1 MRKYVINRLMSSN
14 LNSVL
19 ERYQNKIIFLCV
31 SFFALHWIFFIS
43 VHTINVP
50 YNMEFLAIKLVYNF
64 VEYQTSLVQELFIP
78 FNQHLFVFPYL
89 VMSANLY
96 SNSFDVANLHFL
108 QWPVYGA
115 VLFFTYLLI
124 KKTHKKLLWLLI
136 PISVFTFN
144 PLISSAE
151 NSFTGWQSIL
161 PQLAIIAAIFLFDK
175 KTITIT
181 TFTICVILGIIA
193 TFSSIFGIVIW
204 IAGIFGL
211 INYKSEEKKL
221 VGKKWLI
228 IWIAIM
234 IIVGFTYYQLLTDT
248 ELSEIGKTSPISLEG
263 LSFITVFLS
272 AGFRLKYELLMNLIG
287 IISILFSIFCIVYFT
302 KLKKIST
309 VKPWINFLLVGISA
323 AVVAELGRGHLA
335 FHIGNEPYYI
345 GFAQFFQIGILVLI
359 GLIIFNLKNS
369 IQKNRTKAIVIFLLL
384 IIIGQTIFLV
394 PSYYAGWIRA
404 DHYFEKKLDFM
415 ECYSLS
421 NNPACTESE
430 GALHDPEV
438 NKFMNYFL
446 ENNLSFFSE
455 KNFNLKNN
463 QDMNFFQTV
472 WSEKSTVNI
481 GFSEIESIN
490 GSLVSEGE
498 TFTIEKPLV
507 IIKGWSL
514 DENKKHLD
522 SIYLIVYDEPL
533 LKYDNFY
540 PRNDISQNLGIDTE
554 RNSGWTISF
563 LSGYLEENCQL
574 ITLVGIKDDKKIA
587 FENEIEL
594 CKN

>member
-1 MRKYVINRLMSSN
+1 MSSSS
-14 LNSVL
+14 NSVL

-43 VHTINVP
+43 VHSLNVP
-50 YNMEFLAIKLVYNF
+50 YNMEFLGIQFVYNF

-89 VMSANLY
+89 VMFSNLY
-96 SNSFDVANLHFL
+96 FNSFDVVNLHFF

-181 TFTICVILGIIA
+181 IFTICVILGIIA

-228 IWIAIM
+228 IWVTIM
-234 IIVGFTYYQLLTDT
+234 IIVGFTYYQILGDT

-272 AGFRLKYELLMNLIG
+272 AGFRLKYELLMNLVG
-287 IISILFSIFCIVYFT
+287 VISILSSIFCIIYFT

-335 FHIGNEPYYI
+335 FHMGNEPYYI
-345 GFAQFFQIGILVLI
+345 EFSQFFQIGILVLI
-359 GLIIFNLKNS
+359 GLIILNLKNK
-369 IQKNRTKAIVIFLLL
+369 IQKNRTKAIVIFLLIILVTQSILL
-384 IIIGQTIFLV
+384 I
-394 PSYYAGWIRA
+394 PSYYTGWTRA

-421 NNPACTESE
+421 NYPDCLKPG
-430 GALHDPEV
+430 GALADPDIHE
-438 NKFMNYFL
+438 FMNYFL
-446 ENNLSFFSE
+446 ENNFSFFNE
-455 KNFNLKNN
+455 KNFNLENK
-463 QDMNFFQTV
+463 QDMEFFKTV
-472 WSEKSTVNI
+472 WSEKPEASI

-490 GSLVSEGE
+490 NSLVSENE
-498 TFTIEKPLV
+498 TFMVEEPFVT
-507 IIKGWSL
+507 IKGWSL
-514 DENKKHLD
+514 DENKKQLD
-522 SIYLIVYDEPL
+522 SIYLIVDDAPF
-533 LKYDNFY
+533 LKYDHFY
-540 PRNDISQNLGIDTE
+540 PRNDISENLGVNAAL
-554 RNSGWTISF
+554 NSGWSISF

-574 ITLVGIKDDKKIA
+574 ITLVGIKDDKKIGFA
-587 FENEIEL
+587 NEIEL

>member
-1 MRKYVINRLMSSN
+1 MINRLMSSS
-14 LNSVL
+14 LNSVF

-43 VHTINVP
+43 VHSLNVP
-50 YNMEFLAIKLVYNF
+50 YNMEFLAIELVYNF
-64 VEYQTSLVQELFIP
+64 VENQTSLVQELFIP

-89 VMSANLY
+89 VMFSNLY
-96 SNSFDVANLHFL
+96 SNSFDVANLHFF

-136 PISVFTFN
+136 PISVFIFN

-181 TFTICVILGIIA
+181 IFTICVILGIIA

-228 IWIAIM
+228 VWVTIM
-234 IIVGFTYYQLLTDT
+234 IIVGFTYYQILGDT

-272 AGFRLKYELLMNLIG
+272 AGFRLKYELLMNLVG
-287 IISILFSIFCIVYFT
+287 IISILFSIFSIVYFT

-335 FHIGNEPYYI
+335 FHMGNEPYYI
-345 GFAQFFQIGILVLI
+345 EFSQFFQIGILVLI
-359 GLIIFNLKNS
+359 GLIILNLKNK
-369 IQKNRTKAIVIFLLL
+369 IQKNRTKAIVIFLLIM
-384 IIIGQTIFLV
+384 IIVQSIFLV
-394 PSYYAGWIRA
+394 PSYYAGWTRA

-415 ECYSLS
+415 ECHSLS
-421 NNPACTESE
+421 NNPACIES
-430 GALHDPEV
+430 GVALHDPDV

-455 KNFNLKNN
+455 ENFNLKNN
-463 QDMNFFQTV
+463 QDMDFFQTV
-472 WSEKSTVNI
+472 WSEKPTAQV

-498 TFTIEKPLV
+498 TFMIGKPLV

-514 DENKKHLD
+514 DENKKQLD
-522 SIYLIVYDEPL
+522 SIYLIVNDEPF
-533 LKYDNFY
+533 LKYDHFY
-540 PRNDISQNLGIDTE
+540 PRNDVSENLGMDVAL
-554 RNSGWTISF
+554 NSGWTISF

-574 ITLVGIKDDKKIA
+574 ITLVGIKDDKKIG

>member
-1 MRKYVINRLMSSN
+1 MSSSS
-14 LNSVL
+14 NSVL

-43 VHTINVP
+43 VHSLNVP
-50 YNMEFLAIKLVYNF
+50 YNMEFLGIQFVYNF

-89 VMSANLY
+89 VMFSNLY
-96 SNSFDVANLHFL
+96 FNSFDVVNLHFF

-181 TFTICVILGIIA
+181 IFTICVILGIIA

-228 IWIAIM
+228 IWVTIM
-234 IIVGFTYYQLLTDT
+234 IIVGFTYYQILGDT
-248 ELSEIGKTSPISLEG
+248 ELGEIGKTSPISLEG

-272 AGFRLKYELLMNLIG
+272 AGFRLKYELLMNLVG
-287 IISILFSIFCIVYFT
+287 VISILSSIFCIIYFT

-335 FHIGNEPYYI
+335 FHMGNEPYYI
-345 GFAQFFQIGILVLI
+345 EFSQFFQIGILVLI
-359 GLIIFNLKNS
+359 GLIILNLKNK
-369 IQKNRTKAIVIFLLL
+369 IQKNRTKAIVIFLLIILVTQSILL
-384 IIIGQTIFLV
+384 I
-394 PSYYAGWIRA
+394 PSYYTGWTRA

-421 NNPACTESE
+421 NYPDCLKPG
-430 GALHDPEV
+430 GALADPDIHE
-438 NKFMNYFL
+438 FMNYFL
-446 ENNLSFFSE
+446 ENNFSFFNE
-455 KNFNLKNN
+455 KNFNLENK
-463 QDMNFFQTV
+463 QDMEFFKTV
-472 WSEKSTVNI
+472 WSEKPEASI

-490 GSLVSEGE
+490 NSLVSENE
-498 TFTIEKPLV
+498 TFMVEEPFVTIN
-507 IIKGWSL
+507 GWSL
-514 DENKKHLD
+514 DENKKQLD
-522 SIYLIVYDEPL
+522 SIYLIVDDAPF
-533 LKYDNFY
+533 LKYDHFY
-540 PRNDISQNLGIDTE
+540 PRNDISENLGMDAE
-554 RNSGWTISF
+554 LNSGWSISF

-574 ITLVGIKDDKKIA
+574 ITLVGIKDDKKIG
-587 FENEIEL
+587 FVNEIEL

>member
-1 MRKYVINRLMSSN
+1 MSSSS
-14 LNSVL
+14 NSVL

-43 VHTINVP
+43 VHSLNVP
-50 YNMEFLAIKLVYNF
+50 YNMEFLGIQFVYNF

-89 VMSANLY
+89 VMFSNLY
-96 SNSFDVANLHFL
+96 FNSFDVVNLHFF

-181 TFTICVILGIIA
+181 IFTICVILGIIA

-228 IWIAIM
+228 IWVTIM
-234 IIVGFTYYQLLTDT
+234 IIVGFTYYQILGDT
-248 ELSEIGKTSPISLEG
+248 ELGEIGKTSPISLEG

-272 AGFRLKYELLMNLIG
+272 AGFRLKYELLMNLVG
-287 IISILFSIFCIVYFT
+287 VISILSSIFCIIYFT

-335 FHIGNEPYYI
+335 FHMGNEPYYI
-345 GFAQFFQIGILVLI
+345 EFSQFFQIGILVLI
-359 GLIIFNLKNS
+359 GLIILNLKNK
-369 IQKNRTKAIVIFLLL
+369 IQKNRTKAIVIFLLIILVTQSILL
-384 IIIGQTIFLV
+384 I
-394 PSYYAGWIRA
+394 PSYYTGWTRA

-421 NNPACTESE
+421 NYPDCLKPG
-430 GALHDPEV
+430 GALADPDTHE
-438 NKFMNYFL
+438 FMNYFL
-446 ENNLSFFSE
+446 ENNFSFFNE
-455 KNFNLKNN
+455 KNFNLENK
-463 QDMNFFQTV
+463 QDMEFFKTV
-472 WSEKSTVNI
+472 WSEKPEASI

-490 GSLVSEGE
+490 NSLVSENE
-498 TFTIEKPLV
+498 TFMVEEPFVT
-507 IIKGWSL
+507 IKGWSL
-514 DENKKHLD
+514 DENKKQLD
-522 SIYLIVYDEPL
+522 SIYLIVDDAPF
-533 LKYDNFY
+533 LKYDHFY
-540 PRNDISQNLGIDTE
+540 PRNDISENLGVNAAL
-554 RNSGWTISF
+554 NSGWSISF

-574 ITLVGIKDDKKIA
+574 ITLVGIKDDKKIG
-587 FENEIEL
+587 FVNEIEL

>member
-1 MRKYVINRLMSSN
+1 MSSSS
-14 LNSVL
+14 NSVL

-43 VHTINVP
+43 VHSLNVP
-50 YNMEFLAIKLVYNF
+50 YNMEFLGIQFVYNF

-89 VMSANLY
+89 VMFSNLY
-96 SNSFDVANLHFL
+96 FNSFDVVNLHFF

-181 TFTICVILGIIA
+181 IFTICVILGIIA

-228 IWIAIM
+228 IWVTIM
-234 IIVGFTYYQLLTDT
+234 IIVGFTYYQILGDT
-248 ELSEIGKTSPISLEG
+248 ELGEIGKTSPISLEG

-272 AGFRLKYELLMNLIG
+272 AGFRLKYELLMNLVG
-287 IISILFSIFCIVYFT
+287 VISILSSIFCIIYFT

-335 FHIGNEPYYI
+335 FHMGNEPYYI
-345 GFAQFFQIGILVLI
+345 EFSQFFQIGILVLI
-359 GLIIFNLKNS
+359 GLIILNLKNK
-369 IQKNRTKAIVIFLLL
+369 IQKNRTKAIVIFLLVILVTQSILL
-384 IIIGQTIFLV
+384 I
-394 PSYYAGWIRA
+394 PSYYTGWTRA

-421 NNPACTESE
+421 NYPDCLKPG
-430 GALHDPEV
+430 GALADPDTHE
-438 NKFMNYFL
+438 FMNYFL
-446 ENNLSFFSE
+446 ENNFSFFNE
-455 KNFNLKNN
+455 KNFNLENK
-463 QDMNFFQTV
+463 QDMEFFKTV
-472 WSEKSTVNI
+472 WSEKPEASI

-490 GSLVSEGE
+490 NSLVSENE
-498 TFTIEKPLV
+498 TFMVEEPFVT
-507 IIKGWSL
+507 IKGWSL
-514 DENKKHLD
+514 DENKKQLD
-522 SIYLIVYDEPL
+522 SIYLIVDDAPF
-533 LKYDNFY
+533 LKYDHFY
-540 PRNDISQNLGIDTE
+540 PRNDISENLGVNAAL
-554 RNSGWTISF
+554 NSGWSISF

-574 ITLVGIKDDKKIA
+574 ITLVGIKDDKKIG
-587 FENEIEL
+587 FVNEIEL

>member
-1 MRKYVINRLMSSN
+1 MINHLMSSSS
-14 LNSVL
+14 NSVF
-19 ERYQNKIIFLCV
+19 ERYQNKIIFFCV

-50 YNMEFLAIKLVYNF
+50 YNMEFLAIELVYNF
-64 VEYQTSLVQELFIP
+64 VEHQTSLVQELFIP
-78 FNQHLFVFPYL
+78 FNQHLFVFPHL
-89 VMSANLY
+89 VMFSNLY
-96 SNSFDVANLHFL
+96 FNSFDVVNLHFF

-136 PISVFTFN
+136 PISVFIFN

-228 IWIAIM
+228 IWITIM

-272 AGFRLKYELLMNLIG
+272 AGFRLKYELLMNLVG
-287 IISILFSIFCIVYFT
+287 IISILFSIFSIIYFT

-335 FHIGNEPYYI
+335 FHMGNEPYYI
-345 GFAQFFQIGILVLI
+345 EFAQFFQIGILVLI
-359 GLIIFNLKNS
+359 GLIILNLKNK
-369 IQKNRTKAIVIFLLL
+369 IQKNRTKAIVIFLLIM
-384 IIIGQTIFLV
+384 IIVQSVLLV
-394 PSYYAGWIRA
+394 PSYYAGWTRA

-421 NNPACTESE
+421 NSPACIESG
-430 GALHDPEV
+430 GALNDPDV

-446 ENNLSFFSE
+446 NNNLSFFSE

-463 QDMNFFQTV
+463 QDRDFFQTV
-472 WSEKSTVNI
+472 WSEKSTVQA

-498 TFTIEKPLV
+498 TFTIGKPLV

-514 DENKKHLD
+514 DENKKQLD
-522 SIYLIVYDEPL
+522 SIYLIVNDEPF

-540 PRNDISQNLGIDTE
+540 PRNDISQNLGINAAL
-554 RNSGWTISF
+554 NSGWTVSF
-563 LSGYLEENCQL
+563 LSGYLEEDCQL
-574 ITLVGIKDDKKIA
+574 ITLVGTKDDKKIL

>member
-1 MRKYVINRLMSSN
+1 MSSSS
-14 LNSVL
+14 NSVL

-43 VHTINVP
+43 VHSLNVP
-50 YNMEFLAIKLVYNF
+50 YNMEFLGIQFVYNF

-89 VMSANLY
+89 VMFSNLY
-96 SNSFDVANLHFL
+96 FNSFDVVNLHFF

-181 TFTICVILGIIA
+181 IFTICVILGIIA

-228 IWIAIM
+228 IWVTIM
-234 IIVGFTYYQLLTDT
+234 IIVGFTYYQILGDT
-248 ELSEIGKTSPISLEG
+248 ELGEIGKTSPISLEG

-272 AGFRLKYELLMNLIG
+272 AGFRLKYELLMNLVG
-287 IISILFSIFCIVYFT
+287 VISILSSIFCIIYFT

-335 FHIGNEPYYI
+335 FHMGNEPYYI
-345 GFAQFFQIGILVLI
+345 EFSQFFQIGILVLI
-359 GLIIFNLKNS
+359 GLIILNLKNK
-369 IQKNRTKAIVIFLLL
+369 IQKNRTKAIVIFLLIILVTQSILL
-384 IIIGQTIFLV
+384 I
-394 PSYYAGWIRA
+394 PSYYTGWTRA
-404 DHYFEKKLDFM
+404 DHYFENKLDFM

-421 NNPACTESE
+421 NYPDCLKPG
-430 GALHDPEV
+430 GALADPDIHE
-438 NKFMNYFL
+438 FMNYFL
-446 ENNLSFFSE
+446 ENNFSFFNE
-455 KNFNLKNN
+455 KNFNLENK
-463 QDMNFFQTV
+463 QDMEFFKTV
-472 WSEKSTVNI
+472 WSEKPEASI

-490 GSLVSEGE
+490 NSLVSENE
-498 TFTIEKPLV
+498 TFMVEEPFVTIN
-507 IIKGWSL
+507 GWSL
-514 DENKKHLD
+514 DENKKQLD
-522 SIYLIVYDEPL
+522 SIYLIVDDAPF
-533 LKYDNFY
+533 LKYDHFY
-540 PRNDISQNLGIDTE
+540 PRNDISENLGMDAE
-554 RNSGWTISF
+554 LNSGWSISF

-574 ITLVGIKDDKKIA
+574 ITLVGIKDDKKIG
-587 FENEIEL
+587 FVNEIEL